1 MHPHDKILQNKETSM
16 NIGILGTGMVGQ
28 TIGLRLVDLGHNV
41 KMGSRT
47 ADNANARAWMRA
59 AGESASQGTFDQA
72 AAFGEIL
79 FNCTSGKGTLS
90 AVESI
95 KTVNLN
101 NKVLV
106 DVANPLDF
114 SRGMPP
120 VLTVCNYDSLGE
132 QIQHERPLLR
142 VVKALNTMN
151 VDVMVHPERVPGQHD
166 VFICG
171 NDKDAK
177 SLVTMILIEWFGWET
192 VIDLGDITN
201 SRGME
206 MSLLLWISLQRKL
219 GTNIFNFKIVK

>member
-1 MHPHDKILQNKETSM
+1 MD
-16 NIGILGTGMVGQ
+16 IGILGTGTVGQ
-28 TIGLRLVDLGHNV
+28 TIGSRLVELGHNV
-41 KMGSRT
+41 RMGSRT
-47 ADNANARAWMRA
+47 ADNANARAWAQAGKDRA
-59 AGESASQGTFDQA
+59 SHGTFDSA

-90 AVESI
+90 AIDSI
-95 KTVNLN
+95 KTVNVN
-101 NKVLV
+101 DKVLV

-114 SRGMPP
+114 SHGFPP

-151 VDVMVHPERVPGQHD
+151 VEVMVHPQRIRGHHD

-177 SLVTMILIEWFGWET
+177 SLVTMILIE
-192 VIDLGDITN
+192 
-201 SRGME
+201 
-206 MSLLLWISLQRKL
+206 
-219 GTNIFNFKIVK
+219 